1 MTPWNRGKGGG
12 VQDLPVPW
20 KFRLVLFGIGVAT
33 WVIQSA
39 ARGKPQWVESIY
51 ANAIY
56 PVVREFVGTLT
67 GWMAYSFAELFI
79 VMAVVWVF
87 YRTGRNI
94 RAVHRKRRSLRNLL
108 AHVLSFSLALAGV
121 FYAWGMIGWGF
132 NYYRQPFLQIEN
144 LDRTG
149 ITTEELREVSQKLVV
164 ESNELRRILEEDDNG
179 VMRTEDG
186 GRDALKRVRVAF
198 KVPGQEYLSL
208 RDGSVS
214 RPKGLLFPVL
224 PWLNVSGVFFPYTG
238 EPNVGMEQPE
248 HNRLFAGCHEAAHQL
263 GWAREEE
270 ANFVGYAVCR
280 RHPDADYRYAA
291 AQGAL
296 AYTLGALREA
306 DADAAAAVVLTLGKG
321 LQRDWDAS
329 RNFWKRYDTR
339 LGDAALRI
347 NDAYL
352 KAQGQQEGIG
362 SYGLMVELLV
372 ADHRREI
379 NQVR

>member
-1 MTPWNRGKGGG
+1 MAQWNRGKGGG

-20 KFRLVLFGIGVAT
+20 KFRLVLFGLGVAT
-33 WVIQSA
+33 WAVQSA
-39 ARGKPQWVESIY
+39 ARGKPEWVETIY

-67 GWMAYSFAELFI
+67 GWTGYSFAELFI
-79 VMAVVWVF
+79 VLVVVWFLLSSV
-87 YRTGRNI
+87 RHI
-94 RAVHRKRRSLRNLL
+94 RALYRKRRTLRNLL

-121 FYAWGMIGWGF
+121 FYTWGMVGWGF
-132 NYYRQPFLQIEN
+132 NYYRQPFLQTEN

-149 ITTEELREVSQKLVV
+149 ITTDELREVCLKLVV
-164 ESNELRRILEEDDNG
+164 ESNELRQNLEEDDNG
-179 VMRTEDG
+179 VMRTKDG

-198 KVPGQEYLSL
+198 TVRGQEYLSL

-214 RPKGLLFPVL
+214 RPKGLVFPVL
-224 PWLNVSGVFFPYTG
+224 PWLSISGVFFPYTG
-238 EPNVGMEQPE
+238 ESNVGMEQPE

-296 AYTLGALREA
+296 AYSLSALRRA
-306 DADAAAAVVLTLGKG
+306 DADAAAAVALTLGKG

-339 LGDAALRI
+339 LGDAALRV

-352 KAQGQQEGIG
+352 KAQGQQEGIR

-372 ADHRREI
+372 ADQRREI
-379 NQVR
+379 NQAR

>member
-1 MTPWNRGKGGG
+1 MTARPRDTRP
-12 VQDLPVPW
+12 QDRRVPW
-20 KFRLVLFGIGVAT
+20 RFRLVLFGLGVAT
-33 WVIQSA
+33 WAIQMGL
-39 ARGKPQWVESIY
+39 RGRPQVVETVY

-67 GWMAYSFAELFI
+67 GWMSYSFAELLI
-79 VMAVVWVF
+79 VMTIIWLI
-87 YRTGRNI
+87 YRSVRNI
-94 RAVHRKRRSLRNLL
+94 RAVLRGRRSLRNLG
-108 AHVLSFSLALAGV
+108 AHILSFSLALAGV
-121 FYAWGMIGWGF
+121 FYTWGMFGWGF

-149 ITTEELREVSQKLVV
+149 ITAEELRAVCLKLVV
-164 ESNELRRILEEDDNG
+164 EANELRLNLEEDDDG

-186 GRDALKRVRVAF
+186 DRAALERVRVAF
-198 KVPGQEYLSL
+198 GVRGLEYLSL
-208 RDGSVS
+208 RDGFVS
-214 RPKGLLFPVL
+214 RPKGPVLPVL
-224 PWLNVSGVFFPYTG
+224 PWLNISGVFFPYTG
-238 EPNVGMEQPE
+238 EANVGMKQPD

-296 AYTLGALREA
+296 AYALGALRQT
-306 DADAAAAVVLTLGKG
+306 DPDAAAAVVLTLGKP

-329 RNFWKRYDTR
+329 RAFWKRYDTR
-339 LGDAALRI
+339 LGDAALRV

-352 KAQGQQEGIG
+352 KAQGQEQGIQ
-362 SYGLMVELLV
+362 SYSSMVELLV
-372 ADHRREI
+372 ADHRREA
-379 NQVR
+379 RDER